1 MLVLGWGGCV
11 CSWYSILLHVLQD
24 GMTALMWASFGVHT
38 QSVEALLPRGAD
50 ANIQNDVI

>member
-11 CSWYSILLHVLQD
+11 CSGYSILLHVLQD

-50 ANIQNDVI
+50 ANM